1 MVVQLSK
8 RDGFHAINVHKKCTQ
23 RECEQ
28 AAPEVFGLDDDGF
41 VTVLLDDI
49 PDALAEKAEAATRAC
64 PVAALRTGR

>member
-1 MVVQLSK
+1 MVHIEVDES
-8 RDGFHAINVHKKCTQ
+8 RCDGFGF
-23 RECEQ
+23 CEQ

-49 PDALAEKAEAATRAC
+49 PDALAEKAEAAARAC